1 VVRSFPSDRR
11 LTAALASALL
21 LAVAALAAPLAHAE
35 DDLKHK
41 QKRVKKQISRA
52 HHDLDES
59 SADLRNAVIKLRTAK
74 TQLTAARKELATTRV
89 RLGKAR
95 VRDQEMQVKLDE
107 AIADLTAAREALE
120 QGKQDVQAKKDEVG
134 QMAANVYEMGDPRL
148 MSLAGVLGAEDLDDI
163 TMSTDVTDAVMTE
176 ENSRLDELTAAKVL
190 LKVHEGNVEKKKD
203 AVAVRRQEAADNLA
217 LMQQLEQQAVEQRS
231 SVRKLFDERAV
242 VARRASRIK
251 ARDARVLAGLERQ
264 ENRIAEKLRQ
274 RALRLAAQHKG
285 SAPRPSGGY
294 LSYPVQG
301 GYITSPYGYRVHPI
315 YGYYSLHD
323 GTDFGA
329 GGCGKPLVA
338 AADGRVSSRYW
349 SDVYGNRLV
358 LDYGFVRGVGLA
370 SIYNHAT
377 SYTVGVGQRV
387 RRGQVIGYMGTTGWS
402 TGCHLHFTVLV
413 NGRTVDP
420 VKWF

>member
-1 VVRSFPSDRR
+1 MVRSFPSDRR
-11 LTAALASALL
+11 LLAALVSALM
-21 LAVAALAAPLAHAE
+21 LAVVAVASPLAHAE

-41 QKRVKKQISRA
+41 QKQVKKQISRA
-52 HHDLDES
+52 HGDLDES
-59 SADLRNAVIKLRTAK
+59 SAGLRSALIRLRSARS
-74 TQLTAARKELATTRV
+74 QLTAARNELATTRV
-89 RLGKAR
+89 RLGRAQ
-95 VRDQEMQVKLDE
+95 VRDQQMQTALEE
-107 AIADLTAAREALE
+107 AIADLTAARAAFE
-120 QGKQDVQAKKDEVG
+120 QGKQDVQVKKDEVG
-134 QMAANVYEMGDPRL
+134 QMAADVYEMGDPRL
-148 MSLAGVLGAEDLDDI
+148 MSLAGVLGADDLSDI
-163 TMSTDVTDAVMTE
+163 TMSTDVTDTVMSE
-176 ENSRLDELTAAKVL
+176 ENSQLDELTAAKVL
-190 LKVHEGNVEKKKD
+190 LKVHQGNVKKKKD

-217 LMQQLEQQAVEQRS
+217 LMQQLEQQAVEQRA
-231 SVRKLFDERAV
+231 SVRKLVDQRSV
-242 VARRASRIK
+242 VAQRAARIK
-251 ARDARVLAGLERQ
+251 ARDARHLARLEKQ
-264 ENRIAEKLRQ
+264 ENAIAAKLRA

-285 SAPRPSGGY
+285 SRPGPSGGF

-370 SIYNHAT
+370 SIYNHAS
-377 SYTVGVGQRV
+377 SYVVGVGQRV

-413 NGRTVDP
+413 NGHTVDP

>member
-11 LTAALASALL
+11 LTAVLVSALL
-21 LAVAALAAPLAHAE
+21 LAVAAVALPVAHAE

-52 HHDLDES
+52 NSDLDES
-59 SADLRNAVIKLRTAK
+59 SADLRNAVIKLRTAR
-74 TQLTAARKELATTRV
+74 TQLTVARNELATTRV
-89 RLGKAR
+89 RLGKAQ
-95 VRDQEMQVKLDE
+95 VRDQQMQTALDQ
-107 AIADLTAAREALE
+107 AIADLTAARAALV
-120 QGKQDVQAKKDEVG
+120 QGKQDLHAKKVEVG
-134 QMAANVYEMGDPRL
+134 QMAADVYELGDPRL
-148 MSLAGVLGAEDLDDI
+148 MSLAGVLGADDLGDI
-163 TMSTDVTDAVMTE
+163 TMSTDVTDTVMSE

-190 LKVHEGNVEKKKD
+190 LKVHEGNVAKKKE

-217 LMQQLEQQAVEQRS
+217 LMEQLEQQAVEQRA
-231 SVRKLFDERAV
+231 SVRTLVDERSV

-251 ARDARVLAGLERQ
+251 ARDARHLAVLKKQ
-264 ENRIAEKLRQ
+264 ENRIAAQLRA
-274 RALRLAAQHKG
+274 RALRLAAKHKG
-285 SAPRPSGGY
+285 SKPAPSGGF
-294 LSYPVQG
+294 LSYPVN
-301 GYITSPYGYRVHPI
+301 GYVTSPYGYRVHPI

-329 GGCGKPLVA
+329 GGCGKPLLA
-338 AADGRVSSRYW
+338 AADGRVSARYW

-377 SYTVGVGQRV
+377 SYVVGVGQRV
-387 RRGQVIGYMGTTGWS
+387 KRGQVIGYLGTTGWS

-420 VKWF
+420 MKWF

>member
-1 VVRSFPSDRR
+1 MVRSFPSDRR
-11 LTAALASALL
+11 LIAALVSALM
-21 LAVAALAAPLAHAE
+21 LAVVSVASPLAHAE

-41 QKRVKKQISRA
+41 QKKVKQKISRA
-52 HHDLDES
+52 HSDLDES
-59 SADLRNAVIKLRTAK
+59 SADLRNAVIKLRTAR
-74 TQLTAARKELATTRV
+74 TQLTNARNELATTRV
-89 RLGKAR
+89 RLGKAQ
-95 VRDQEMQVKLDE
+95 VRDQQMQAALEE
-107 AIADLTAAREALE
+107 AIADLTAARAALV

-134 QMAANVYEMGDPRL
+134 QMAADVYEMGDPRL
-148 MSLAGVLGAEDLDDI
+148 MSLAGVLGADDLGDI
-163 TMSTDVTDAVMTE
+163 TMSTDVTDTVMSE

-190 LKVHEGNVEKKKD
+190 LKVHEGNVQKKKD

-217 LMQQLEQQAVEQRS
+217 LMEQLEQQAVEQRA
-231 SVRKLFDERAV
+231 SVRTLVEQRSV
-242 VARRASRIK
+242 VAHRAARIK
-251 ARDARVLAGLERQ
+251 ARDARHLAVLKKQ
-264 ENRIAEKLRQ
+264 ESRIAAQLRA
-274 RALRLAAQHKG
+274 RALRLAAKHKG
-285 SAPRPSGGY
+285 SKPGPSGGF
-294 LSYPVQG
+294 LSYPVKG

-338 AADGRVSSRYW
+338 AADGRVSARYW

-377 SYTVGVGQRV
+377 SYIVGVGQHV
-387 RRGQVIGYMGTTGWS
+387 ERGQVIGYMGTTGWS

-413 NGRTVDP
+413 NGHTVDP
-420 VKWF
+420 VTWF